1 MGYIHASV
9 VCNVCLIT
17 DSPTLCESFKYVNW
31 DASIFYLLPKI
42 LLIHPLII
50 IQVKIECIKMI
61 YKQTYYHHNQY
72 NVISIICNQYSIV
85 RIRLIILT
93 GIKLHAP
100 DVINISIS
108 YYCNYYL

>member
-1 MGYIHASV
+1 MHLV

-31 DASIFYLLPKI
+31 DACIFCLLPI

-50 IQVKIECIKMI
+50 IQVKIKRINMI
-61 YKQTYYHHNQY
+61 YKQTYYHNSQY
-72 NVISIICNQYSIV
+72 NVISIISNQYSIV
-85 RIRLIILT
+85 PIRLIILT

-100 DVINISIS
+100 DAINIMIS

>member
-1 MGYIHASV
+1 MHLV

-17 DSPTLCESFKYVNW
+17 YSPTLCESYKYDNW
-31 DASIFYLLPKI
+31 DASIFCLLPI

-50 IQVKIECIKMI
+50 IQVNIKCINMI

-72 NVISIICNQYSIV
+72 NVISIISNQYSIV
-85 RIRLIILT
+85 LIRLIILT

-100 DVINISIS
+100 DVINIIIS

>member
-1 MGYIHASV
+1 MHLV

-31 DASIFYLLPKI
+31 DASIFCLLPI
-42 LLIHPLII
+42 LLIHHLII
-50 IQVKIECIKMI
+50 IQVKIKCIKMI
-61 YKQTYYHHNQY
+61 YKLQQTYYHHNQY
-72 NVISIICNQYSIV
+72 NVISIISNQYSV
-85 RIRLIILT
+85 VPIRLIILT

-100 DVINISIS
+100 DVINIIIS

>member
-1 MGYIHASV
+1 MHLV
-9 VCNVCLIT
+9 VYNVCLIT

-31 DASIFYLLPKI
+31 DASIFCLLPI

-50 IQVKIECIKMI
+50 IQVKIKCIKMI

-72 NVISIICNQYSIV
+72 NVISIISNQYSIV
-85 RIRLIILT
+85 PIRLIILT

-100 DVINISIS
+100 DVINIIIS

>member
-1 MGYIHASV
+1 MHLV

-17 DSPTLCESFKYVNW
+17 DSPTMCESFKYVNW
-31 DASIFYLLPKI
+31 DASIFCVLPI

-50 IQVKIECIKMI
+50 IIIIQVKIKCINMI
-61 YKQTYYHHNQY
+61 YKQTYHHNH
-72 NVISIICNQYSIV
+72 NVISIISNQYSIV
-85 RIRLIILT
+85 PIRLIILT

-100 DVINISIS
+100 DVINIIIS